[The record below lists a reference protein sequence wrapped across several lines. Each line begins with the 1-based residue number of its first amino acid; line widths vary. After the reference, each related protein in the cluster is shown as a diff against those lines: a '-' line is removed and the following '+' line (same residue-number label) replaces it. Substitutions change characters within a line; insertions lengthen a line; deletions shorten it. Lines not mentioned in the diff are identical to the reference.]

1 MVGTARLRGAKGG
14 LPALDPRASAVYTKS
29 NIQIIGNGLVVAQRG

>member
-1 MVGTARLRGAKGG
+1 MPLKIRLDVSQAKV
-14 LPALDPRASAVYTKS
+14 DPRACAVYTKS